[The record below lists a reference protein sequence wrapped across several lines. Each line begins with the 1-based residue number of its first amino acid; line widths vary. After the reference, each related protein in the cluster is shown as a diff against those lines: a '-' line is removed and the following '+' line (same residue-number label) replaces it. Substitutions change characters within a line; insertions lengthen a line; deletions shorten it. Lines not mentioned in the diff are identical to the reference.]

1 MVFNKATGK
10 NKLRR
15 QLVIAGMMALGFMPG
30 LARAQTFAE
39 WFKQSSTQKKYLLQQ
54 IAALQVYS
62 TYLRKGYAVAK
73 GGLGSISG
81 SLLSEN
87 GLHGNYYNSL
97 KNVNPAIAT
106 NSWVKE
112 IVRWQ
117 NDILLL
123 TGSWKKI
130 DGFNAGE
137 MHYLDAVR
145 TALLT
150 DCTQVINTLQEVV
163 SDGKLEMSDADRLKL
178 IAKLHGQMREDY
190 VFAKGFTAQVKIYGA
205 QRGQEK
211 NNVQA
216 LKNDYGIN

>member
-1 MVFNKATGK
+1 MVSNKATGK
-10 NKLRR
+10 IKLRLL
-15 QLVIAGMMALGFMPG
+15 LVIVGVIVIGFIPG
-30 LARAQTFAE
+30 PASAQTFAE

-87 GLHGNYYNSL
+87 GLHGNYYTSL
-97 KNVNPAIAT
+97 KNVRPAIAG
-106 NSWVKE
+106 NGQVKE

-117 NDILLL
+117 NDILIH
-123 TGSWKKI
+123 TNGWTKI
-130 DGFNAGE
+130 AGLDAGE
-137 MHYLDAVR
+137 VRYLDAVR

-163 SDGKLEMSDADRLKL
+163 SDGKLEMSDGDRLKL
-178 IAKLHGQMREDY
+178 IAKLHGEMEDNY
-190 VFAKGFTAQVKIYGA
+190 RFAVGFTRHAKTYAA

-211 NNVQA
+211 NNMQA
-216 LKNDYGIN
+216 LKNTYGIN